1 MCVSGAWMRLLR
13 RATAK
18 ANELVLEI
26 TEQSADGRR
35 FDRRLP
41 IEKQKGASRV
51 DLVRAANCGAV
62 EGSWS
67 STPCAVREIR
77 RNEDTQEFD
86 SLCLTTGIGLARWVR
101 IPVGPLKTRGQLGIP
116 FAPLHAKSAA
126 RAPFVPCCSRSL
138 EARTNRHPNR
148 SGRWRITNPK
158 RDNDYEAI
166 SKKDE
171 CEPADRFSEIVSKN
185 RCHRWCGNHGSRPQ
199 CGRAK

>member
-26 TEQSADGRR
+26 TEQSADRRR

-51 DLVRAANCGAV
+51 DLIRAANGGAV

-77 RNEDTQEFD
+77 E
-86 SLCLTTGIGLARWVR
+86 
-101 IPVGPLKTRGQLGIP
+101 K
-116 FAPLHAKSAA
+116 
-126 RAPFVPCCSRSL
+126 
-138 EARTNRHPNR
+138 
-148 SGRWRITNPK
+148 
-158 RDNDYEAI
+158 
-166 SKKDE
+166 
-171 CEPADRFSEIVSKN
+171 
-185 RCHRWCGNHGSRPQ
+185 
-199 CGRAK
+199 